1 MYIMVIQFTIDLLTN
16 HKNLIYHFI
25 HTIVIS
31 ITRKKHT
38 QAANMSSAT
47 APAKNRYMTYL
58 SANRTT
64 ITSILTA
71 ENPDLKGRELMTAT
85 TVRAGIMWKALSDA
99 EKDVAIEKANA
110 VIAGRPATEPKM
122 KKTPKMKTKTKT
134 IAPTPEELFLS
145 KQAIRRAK
153 ELAAFTA
160 KQAEKSKRELAKFTD
175 DLKAKNESVAPA

>member
-1 MYIMVIQFTIDLLTN
+1 MVIQFTIDLLTN

-38 QAANMSSAT
+38 QATNMSSAT

-85 TVRAGIMWKALSDA
+85 TVRAGIMWKALTDA

-110 VIAGRPATEPKM
+110 VIAGRPATEPKT
-122 KKTPKMKTKTKT
+122 KKTPKTKTKT

-160 KQAEKSKRELAKFTD
+160 KQAEKSQREFAKFTD